1 MKILF
6 ITDDISPIVYSTDI
20 KERFGECELIISCG
34 DLPFNY
40 YDFIVSTLNK
50 PFYYIRGN
58 HFTYDDENQ
67 QKIFDSE
74 GEKNIH
80 KKIVRF
86 NNISF
91 CGFEGCLKYNN
102 SARVQYSESEM
113 NHIIQM
119 MKPRFWWNR
128 IKYGTFIDLIIS
140 HAPPMGFGKPHEL
153 CHTGFSC
160 LRRLAEKYQPRYL
173 VHGHIH
179 LYDKNEPRVSMLGK
193 TKIINAYN
201 YYVLDTEEE

>member
-6 ITDDISPIVYSTDI
+6 VTDNVSPIIYSEKI
-20 KERFGECELIISCG
+20 KERFGECDLVISCG

-50 PFYYIRGN
+50 PLYYIRGN
-58 HFTYDDENQ
+58 HFTHNDEKQ
-67 QKIFDSE
+67 QKIFDPD
-74 GEKNIH
+74 GGKNIH

-102 SARVQYSESEM
+102 SDRIQYSEFDM
-113 NHIIQM
+113 NLTIQT

-128 IKYGTFIDLIIS
+128 IRYGTFIDLIIS
-140 HAPPMGFGKPHEL
+140 HAPPKGFGTPNEL
-153 CHTGFSC
+153 CHKGFSS
-160 LRRLAEKYQPRYL
+160 LRRLVEKYQPRYL

-179 LYDKNEPRVSMLGK
+179 IYDRNKSRISMLGK
-193 TKIINAYN
+193 TKIINAYDH
-201 YYVLDTEEE
+201 YVLDTEGK